1 MVNVAL
7 FSGAI
12 AVDLQTQSATSE
24 LLHSISCTG
33 NEDMLVNCS
42 YQTMKKS
49 YLAQMLEL
57 SAKVN
62 NYYLTTIV

>member
-42 YQTMKKS
+42 YQTMEE
-49 YLAQMLEL
+49 EL
-57 SAKVN
+57 SCPNAGVVCQGK
-62 NYYLTTIV
+62 